1 MMKIWTIIGVVGILL
16 AAQASAFAQKTTELY
31 IPIGQSPGL
40 SGKHTLVGKIV
51 QVNALNNTITM
62 ADATGTHSVAM
73 APGTPI
79 YLDKSKAGLPNS
91 QGALTDCKAGDPIEV
106 KFVDNARG
114 KPAEWIKVQKA
125 R

>member
-1 MMKIWTIIGVVGILL
+1 LAILL
-16 AAQASAFAQKTTELY
+16 ASQASGLAQKTTELY

-51 QVNALNNTITM
+51 QVDARSNTLSM
-62 ADATGTHSVAM
+62 ADASGTYPVPM
-73 APGTPI
+73 APGTRI

-91 QGALTDCKAGDPIEV
+91 PGALADCNVGDPIEV

>member
-1 MMKIWTIIGVVGILL
+1 MIKNWTLIGVLAILL
-16 AAQASAFAQKTTELY
+16 AAQASGLAQKTTELY

-40 SGKHTLVGKIV
+40 SGKLTLVGKIV
-51 QVNALNNTITM
+51 QVNVPNNTITM
-62 ADATGTHSVAM
+62 ADAAGTYSVQM

-91 QGALTDCKAGDPIEV
+91 QGGLADCRVGDPIEV
-106 KFVDNARG
+106 KFIDNARS

-125 R
+125 P

>member
-1 MMKIWTIIGVVGILL
+1 MKKNWTIIGVIAILL
-16 AAQASAFAQKTTELY
+16 AAQASGFAQKTTELY

-40 SGKHTLVGKIV
+40 SGKHTLIGKIV

-62 ADATGTHSVAM
+62 ADAAGAHSVAM
-73 APGTPI
+73 APSTRI

-91 QGALTDCKAGDPIEV
+91 QGASTDCKVGDSIEV
-106 KFVDNARG
+106 KFVDNARN

-125 R
+125 P